1 MEIRK
6 VKGNYNKKKNVKKI
20 NFLSNSKRVNTVKLF
35 K

>member
-6 VKGNYNKKKNVKKI
+6 VKGNYNKKKNVKKVSC
-20 NFLSNSKRVNTVKLF
+20 LSNSKRVNTIKLF

>member
-6 VKGNYNKKKNVKKI
+6 VKGNYNKKKSVKKVSC
-20 NFLSNSKRVNTVKLF
+20 LSNNKRVNTIKLF

>member
-6 VKGNYNKKKNVKKI
+6 VKGNYNKKKSVKKV
-20 NFLSNSKRVNTVKLF
+20 NCLSNSKRVNTIKLF

>member
-6 VKGNYNKKKNVKKI
+6 VKGNYNKKKSVKKV
-20 NFLSNSKRVNTVKLF
+20 NCFSNSKRVNTIKLF

>member
-6 VKGNYNKKKNVKKI
+6 VKGNYNKKKNVKKV
-20 NFLSNSKRVNTVKLF
+20 NCLSNSKRVNTIKLF